1 MDGISMS
8 KSDGRFT
15 IAFLTS
21 EPAHDKHSHSGSLYY
36 MGRALEKHC
45 GEVTYLEHV
54 MSWERRCLGRIMR
67 EAAKRHFKWKIA
79 YKRLLFV
86 AKKDAKIAA
95 QRLAGRRFD
104 VIVAPDCVPEVAF
117 LQTDIPVL
125 LPLDVTFCLQRDYH
139 PDYTPLLAF
148 SARQGEIVEQA
159 AFRNASKL
167 LFSSRWAA
175 RSAIDDYGA
184 DPRKV
189 HAIFWGANLDHIP
202 PRESALGK
210 KLSGQCR
217 LLFMGVNWQRKG
229 GDIAYETLLKLH
241 EMGIEAELTVCGTT
255 PPPGIAQKRLKVIP
269 FLDKNDERQA
279 REIEK
284 LYAMS
289 DFLILPTRADCVPN
303 VIGEANAFGVP
314 VIITDTGGVAD
325 AVRDGENGYV
335 LPFEA
340 RGEVY
345 ARVIAEFYW
354 NEERYRQLARSS
366 RATFETYLNWD
377 AWGMAVKDVL
387 NETVAVKNEVQHG
400 LY

>member
-1 MDGISMS
+1 MS
-8 KSDGRFT
+8 KSDSRFT

-67 EAAKRHFKWKIA
+67 ETAKRHFKWQIA

-117 LQTDIPVL
+117 LQTDIPIL
-125 LPLDVTFCLQRDYH
+125 LPLDVTFRLQRDYH
-139 PDYTPLLAF
+139 PDYSHLLAF
-148 SARQGEIVEQA
+148 SARQGEIIEQA
-159 AFRNASKL
+159 AFQNASKM
-167 LFSSRWAA
+167 LFSSPWAA
-175 RSAIDDYGA
+175 CSAIEDYGIE
-184 DPRKV
+184 PQKV

-202 PRESALGK
+202 SREQVLAK
-210 KLSGQCR
+210 KLSEQCR
-217 LLFMGVNWQRKG
+217 LLFIGIGWERKG

-241 EMGIEAELTVCGTT
+241 EMGIQAELTVCGST
-255 PPPGIAQKRLKVIP
+255 PPPGVTHERVTVIP
-269 FLDKNDERQA
+269 YLDKNDERQA
-279 REIEK
+279 CEIEK

-303 VIGEANAFGVP
+303 VIGEANAFAVP
-314 VIITDTGGVAD
+314 VITTDTGGVAD

-340 RGEVY
+340 RGEAY
-345 ARVIAEFYW
+345 AQVIAKL
-354 NEERYRQLARSS
+354 YRDEQHYRRLAQSS
-366 RATFETYLNWD
+366 RAIFETYLNWD
-377 AWGMAVKDVL
+377 AWGMSVKNILDEML
-387 NETVAVKNEVQHG
+387 AVKNEVQIG
-400 LY
+400 MYQ